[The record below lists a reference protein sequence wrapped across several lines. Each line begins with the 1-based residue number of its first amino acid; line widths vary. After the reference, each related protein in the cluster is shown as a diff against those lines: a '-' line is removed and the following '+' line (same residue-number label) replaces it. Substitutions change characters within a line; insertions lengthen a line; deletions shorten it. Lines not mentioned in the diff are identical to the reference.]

1 MPLPSKVARHYAVEV
16 VGDDRGTSAVA
27 VRFKRSRRHAEADE
41 ASGSC
46 VLRTSRTGWGA
57 EAILRARW
65 RLSEIEATL
74 RSLKSELGLRPV
86 FHQLDRR
93 IGSHLL
99 IAALACHPAHLVRTR
114 LKAQGIHS
122 GWTSIRER
130 MRSWVRITTTLRR
143 TDGVP
148 VASRQDS
155 NPGAEQALI
164 SRAAGVEPGL
174 RRSRCALDA

>member
-1 MPLPSKVARHYAVEV
+1 MKRRDRILESVGRLKEKHSKVARHYAVEV
-16 VGDDRGTSAVA
+16 IGDDR
-27 VRFKRSRRHAEADE
+27 
-41 ASGSC
+41 
-46 VLRTSRTGWGA
+46 GA

-65 RLSEIEATL
+65 RLSEIEAAF
-74 RSLKSELGLRPV
+74 RSLKSELGPGPV

-164 SRAAGVEPGL
+164 SRAAGVEPGI
-174 RRSRCALDA
+174 RRSRCSLDV